1 MSDPPVTVAEAFK
14 QFSQVTVAAVRR
26 DCDFRPPPPTH
37 SLQLRAYEHG
47 TRARLNQAEDDL
59 RVLRHERDDSL
70 RDLNAFKEQNRAWV
84 VDVNRWKAEA
94 RVPPALPC
102 AICLPP
108 PSSMLPTASLQ
119 ADSALLVVKIAHPIE
134 LFWESPKLTSSSPPF
149 SPHTQHRRIRTRPN

>member
-1 MSDPPVTVAEAFK
+1 MRFPSSSANSLT
-14 QFSQVTVAAVRR
+14 R
-26 DCDFRPPPPTH
+26 

-84 VDVNRWKAEA
+84 ADVNRWKAEA

-102 AICLPP
+102 AIYLPSP
-108 PSSMLPTASLQ
+108 FFHAYPTASLQ

-134 LFWESPKLTSSSPPF
+134 LFWESP
-149 SPHTQHRRIRTRPN
+149 N